1 MFQGQKDKEKQQM
14 QLEIAGRG
22 RGEYCKRNKK
32 MSYWIDPNLQEKKK
46 ICFKGGS
53 QPIILVKTTITTD
66 NSH

>member
-1 MFQGQKDKEKQQM
+1 M
-14 QLEIAGRG
+14 QLEIEGRG
-22 RGEYCKRNKK
+22 RGEYWKRNKK
-32 MSYWIDPNLQEKKK
+32 MSYWIDPNMQEKTK